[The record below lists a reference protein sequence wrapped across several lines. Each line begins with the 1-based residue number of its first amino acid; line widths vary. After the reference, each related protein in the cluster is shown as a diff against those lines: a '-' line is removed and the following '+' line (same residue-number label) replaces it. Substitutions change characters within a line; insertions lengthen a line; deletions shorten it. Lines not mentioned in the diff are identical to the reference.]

1 LGDGSA
7 NELKTSTS
15 DWVWDVE
22 TFLQTNPTNIR
33 SKQMKLTKI
42 ACVALSAALVFGT
55 KTASAYTIVGTTT
68 DYLKLSFNLTLGT
81 QSPTKV
87 VAGNDVWSY
96 SNMKLSNKDILN
108 ELAYLAQT
116 TWPAGAQL
124 EYAFNGYYNES
135 VVPKSSS
142 IYQLIVADST
152 GTNILFFAGDGV
164 DVEGMYGYFDFDP
177 FDVDG
182 VYSGHQSLENSQGI
196 GSEAYTEFYGIDFEF
211 YIEDYGYEY
220 ANYEDLYGGGT
231 TTENYNE
238 SWTPKT
244 DSGFD
249 GINTTLFG
257 GGYYQDQ
264 DYSYI
269 TGSVLGAEQWSNV
282 TPRPAVAV
290 RASRK

>member
-1 LGDGSA
+1 
-7 NELKTSTS
+7 
-15 DWVWDVE
+15 
-22 TFLQTNPTNIR
+22 
-33 SKQMKLTKI
+33 
-42 ACVALSAALVFGT
+42 
-55 KTASAYTIVGTTT
+55 
-68 DYLKLSFNLTLGT
+68 
-81 QSPTKV
+81 
-87 VAGNDVWSY
+87 
-96 SNMKLSNKDILN
+96 
-108 ELAYLAQT
+108 
-116 TWPAGAQL
+116 
-124 EYAFNGYYNES
+124 
-135 VVPKSSS
+135 
-142 IYQLIVADST
+142 LIVADST

>member
-1 LGDGSA
+1 
-7 NELKTSTS
+7 
-15 DWVWDVE
+15 
-22 TFLQTNPTNIR
+22 
-33 SKQMKLTKI
+33 MKLTKI

-68 DYLKLSFNLTLGT
+68 DYLKLSFNLTLST

-124 EYAFNGYYNES
+124 EYAFGYYNNS
-135 VVPKSSS
+135 VVPNS
-142 IYQLIVADST
+142 IYKQLIVADST

-164 DVEGMYGYFDFDP
+164 DVEGMYGFFTFDP
-177 FDVDG
+177 YYVNG
-182 VYSGHQSLENSQGI
+182 VYSGHQAISNSQGSI
-196 GSEAYTEFYGIDFEF
+196 GAESYTEFYGVNFEF
-211 YIEDYGYEY
+211 CIEDDNDN

-264 DYSYI
+264 EYSYI
-269 TGSVLGAEQWSNV
+269 TGSVLGAKQWSNV
-282 TPRPAVAV
+282 TPLPAVAV